1 LLREKA
7 RINIV
12 EWDNVHGWIRRFAVG
27 VAFRGTLPPELVHA
41 VVADVMRSVLLGSIS
56 VTE

>member
-1 LLREKA
+1 MYAGGLEGS
-7 RINIV
+7 RIRASV
-12 EWDNVHGWIRRFAVG
+12 AASCMLVVG